1 MKYLPKKFYQLK
13 LHLDSNKLGLN
24 VNNMKYLGRGIEKLH
39 NNLKNLQLFLSE
51 NNLGNNIENMN
62 YLFSSV
68 KSKFNL

>member
-1 MKYLPKKFYQLK
+1 
-13 LHLDSNKLGLN
+13 
-24 VNNMKYLGRGIEKLH
+24 MKYLGRGIEKLH